1 MLEGRTS
8 DCLAIANTAIL
19 MRLMEELITK
29 GAITR
34 PVANTVLCDAVDSL
48 KNCPSG
54 DPAISWKPSPS
65 SARSRFQELWEWPS
79 QSAPRNREV
88 ERRSCATP
96 MDNEAAAR

>member
-48 KNCPSG
+48 TNCPSG
-54 DPAISWKPSPS
+54 G
-65 SARSRFQELWEWPS
+65 S
-79 QSAPRNREV
+79 QQ
-88 ERRSCATP
+88 
-96 MDNEAAAR
+96 

>member
-34 PVANTVLCDAVDSL
+34 PAANTVLCDAVDSL

-54 DPAISWKPSPS
+54 DHSNFVDAVTIIRK
-65 SARSRFQELWEWPS
+65 ELI
-79 QSAPRNREV
+79 PRIV
-88 ERRSCATP
+88 GVA
-96 MDNEAAAR
+96 

>member
-48 KNCPSG
+48 CPSG
-54 DPAISWKPSPS
+54 DHSNFVEAVTIIRK
-65 SARSRFQELWEWPS
+65 ELI
-79 QSAPRNREV
+79 PRIV
-88 ERRSCATP
+88 GVA
-96 MDNEAAAR
+96 